1 MRMIGARD
9 MSEKLKEEV
18 WDLERCTG
26 CGLCTAVCNK
36 GVLTF
41 DESVSHH
48 PTTKEFT
55 RLAGYRTI
63 EIDPCKLCEE
73 PCIEVCP
80 RMVEWK
86 PEVLG
91 KVFSLKPK
99 KTGNVIK
106 DLLLCALELGAIDRI
121 VAADLDKWSSQPTLR
136 FLGKPEDLK
145 DSPLP
150 VPLFSAGLN
159 MINRARRLKRVAVV
173 GPPCWAQGL
182 KRLETSTMGVLEPFQ
197 RPKYLKISYFCYGAF
212 YPEILSTIERELN
225 VPLWSI
231 SKIEVAGNGSEL
243 MLQTG
248 SGKATI
254 PLTELAKFMAKGCA
268 RCIDFVG
275 EQADI
280 AIGSVG
286 SEPGSKTAIIKTS
299 MGEELVTAAMKMNYV
314 ELREPILSAREELR
328 RFIESKKK
336 RASAVE
342 VDKAFLAVIKSLKKP
357 VVDEEALQK
366 LERLSRVKKKEG

>member
-86 PEVLG
+86 PEALG

-286 SEPGSKTAIIKTS
+286 SDPGSKTAIIKTS

-314 ELREPILSAREELR
+314 ELREPISSAREELR

-366 LERLSRVKKKEG
+366 LERLSQVKKKEG

>member
-41 DESVSHH
+41 DESVDRH
-48 PTTKEFT
+48 PTTKEFV

-86 PEVLG
+86 PEALG

-99 KTGNVIK
+99 ITGNVIK
-106 DLLLCALELGAIDRI
+106 DLLICALELGAIDRI
-121 VAADLDKWSSQPTLR
+121 VATDLDKWSSQPTLR
-136 FLGKPEDLK
+136 FIGKPEDLK
-145 DSPLP
+145 DSPLS

-212 YPEILSTIERELN
+212 YPEILSKIERELN

-243 MLQTG
+243 VLRTRG
-248 SGKATI
+248 GKAII
-254 PLTELAKFMAKGCA
+254 PLTELAKFIAKGCA
-268 RCIDFVG
+268 RCIDFTG

-286 SEPGSKTAIIKTS
+286 SEPGCKTAIIRTS
-299 MGEELVTAAMKMNYV
+299 LGEELVTAAVKMNYID
-314 ELREPILSAREELR
+314 LREPILSARKELR

-366 LERLSRVKKKEG
+366 LERLSQVKKKEG